1 MNRRCDR
8 CGFWQVGPLKRN
20 GDCRR
25 NPPPW
30 RQTGEEDW
38 CGEFRLRQELENE
51 ALKAESDRLRL
62 LAQSHS
68 RASDPFGLGLS
79 PLIGQKSSGF

>member
-8 CGFWQVGPLKRN
+8 CEFWQVGPLKRN

-38 CGEFRLRQELENE
+38 CGEFELREDLE
-51 ALKAESDRLRL
+51 ALELRRRAGEEIDARYRVAEALNKHRKDWPTL
-62 LAQSHS
+62 
-68 RASDPFGLGLS
+68 
-79 PLIGQKSSGF
+79 